1 MRVGWRRR
9 AAITPKMYT
18 SPQSCLTT
26 GRCTIYNTHERIH
39 TICILI
45 PCLLGSPLPSCSWT
59 SSFSRYCFALS
70 GLFSCTIIASH
81 SNCGRL
87 PLCVCGFFSY
97 CTYILLMDLRS
108 FQRRYLFLSRY
119 SSSQV
124 GERWGKVRVLI
135 PNPRSITF
143 LPHFSLLSR
152 APVFSIQFVH
162 DVFVL
167 LRLLLPYHTLHA
179 RMTHE
184 LASRRSPHGKRRDFC
199 LIWSHSLLL
208 VLIVYRSWNYL
219 MRR

>member
-39 TICILI
+39 IICILI

-124 GERWGKVRVLI
+124 WGTVGEGTRLNTQ
-135 PNPRSITF
+135 PTFHNLFTPFLSSISGSGF
-143 LPHFSLLSR
+143 LY
-152 APVFSIQFVH
+152 SIC
-162 DVFVL
+162 
-167 LRLLLPYHTLHA
+167 A
-179 RMTHE
+179 
-184 LASRRSPHGKRRDFC
+184 
-199 LIWSHSLLL
+199 
-208 VLIVYRSWNYL
+208 
-219 MRR
+219 